1 MPEARGPPSTPLSGG
16 FGLQPGPPGRQ
27 APTITT
33 LSRGFGLQPGPTAR
47 PTAPLA
53 IPPNTERRVSAGA
66 RLIVA
71 IRSPYLIGVQPPQMP
86 PPTLSEAF
94 AERNLKLVYT
104 IMRLTRE
111 ASLADDAFN
120 ASLFRASRRPSFP
133 APRRPPRCPD
143 RHSRSCALWCRS
155 RLTRRTSASAP

>member
-71 IRSPYLIGVQPPQMP
+71 IRTPYGIALQLPQMQPPM
-86 PPTLSEAF
+86 LSKAF
-94 AERNLKLVYT
+94 TGCNLKLVYT
-104 IMRLTRE
+104 IVRLRRE
-111 ASLADDAFN
+111 APSSDDMISSRRFAGHSLAALLFGSVYGAFKRQMT
-120 ASLFRASRRPSFP
+120 ALRRSTDGRARR
-133 APRRPPRCPD
+133 RR
-143 RHSRSCALWCRS
+143 RSE
-155 RLTRRTSASAP
+155 